1 MKKRIGKPV
10 FFVVAIL
17 IIAFAL
23 LSTLGIS
30 TRYGDNETT
39 IIAGIDDIRWG
50 IDIRGGVNV
59 TFGAPDDYDTS
70 TITQDD
76 LNAAKS
82 IIETRLVSQNIN
94 DYEVFT
100 DLAANNII
108 VRFPWQADDTS
119 FDPEEAVKE
128 IGATAMLSFRMGYSG
143 DLQEGQTYE
152 DLELVLTGKDVDKA
166 QVGRDTDSVSDS
178 YFVHLQLN
186 DSGKEAFKNATATAK
201 ETSYSKRGNLR
212 RQRADLR
219 QLQRRRRP

>member
-82 IIETRLVSQNIN
+82 IIHRPCGEQHHRS
-94 DYEVFT
+94 
-100 DLAANNII
+100 
-108 VRFPWQADDTS
+108 FPVA
-119 FDPEEAVKE
+119 
-128 IGATAMLSFRMGYSG
+128 G
-143 DLQEGQTYE
+143 
-152 DLELVLTGKDVDKA
+152 
-166 QVGRDTDSVSDS
+166 
-178 YFVHLQLN
+178 
-186 DSGKEAFKNATATAK
+186 
-201 ETSYSKRGNLR
+201 
-212 RQRADLR
+212 
-219 QLQRRRRP
+219 

>member
-1 MKKRIGKPV
+1 MP
-10 FFVVAIL
+10 
-17 IIAFAL
+17 
-23 LSTLGIS
+23 
-30 TRYGDNETT
+30 
-39 IIAGIDDIRWG
+39 
-50 IDIRGGVNV
+50 
-59 TFGAPDDYDTS
+59 
-70 TITQDD
+70 QDD

-186 DSGKEAFKNATATAK
+186 DRTLQPPPRKPAEESPSGWTM
-201 ETSYSKRGNLR
+201 KRSAL
-212 RQRADLR
+212 
-219 QLQRRRRP
+219 LQ

>member
-1 MKKRIGKPV
+1 MKRVKKPV
-10 FFVVAIL
+10 FF
-17 IIAFAL
+17 IIAAL
-23 LSTLGIS
+23 ILALTYTSVFGVYTQN
-30 TRYGDNETT
+30 GDTKNTW
-39 IIAGIDDIRWG
+39 IKGAGDIRWG

-201 ETSYSKRGNLR
+201 ETLSLIHI
-212 RQRADLR
+212 
-219 QLQRRRRP
+219 

>member
-128 IGATAMLSFRMGYSG
+128 IGATAMLSFRMGY
-143 DLQEGQTYE
+143 
-152 DLELVLTGKDVDKA
+152 A
-166 QVGRDTDSVSDS
+166 
-178 YFVHLQLN
+178 
-186 DSGKEAFKNATATAK
+186 AT
-201 ETSYSKRGNLR
+201 SR
-212 RQRADLR
+212 RV
-219 QLQRRRRP
+219 RPTRTWNSS